1 MSWTSRREAVLRG
14 RGARHVVR
22 GPEGDLSFACAL
34 ELLRTDDAFRDFVTG
49 LLTAHPCP
57 ALRWETPPI
66 CASRIARPFEFVLV
80 DDPLLALAP
89 EPEVFGPYF
98 APLPADTTVL
108 AVPNL
113 GRSAM
118 LVVPRAAGVALDNR
132 AELPNGRIAAIR
144 APTLIL
150 HAADDG
156 LQRYHNAEFAAA
168 TIPHA
173 RLVRFEHGGHLLMA
187 VEQASVR
194 EQVQSFILAS
204 AGG

>member
-118 LVVPRAAGVALDNR
+118 LVVPRAVDDDAVCVHFKAFLAGAPRNQVHALWRCVAETAERALSRAPLWISTAGGGVAWLHVRIESEPKYYAYRPYALD
-132 AELPNGRIAAIR
+132 A
-144 APTLIL
+144 
-150 HAADDG
+150 
-156 LQRYHNAEFAAA
+156 
-168 TIPHA
+168 
-173 RLVRFEHGGHLLMA
+173 
-187 VEQASVR
+187 
-194 EQVQSFILAS
+194 
-204 AGG
+204 